1 MFISRDNTN
10 TTVEGTF
17 LWVKQQQQVSACQG
31 QMWPEP
37 TSPVRG
43 TQMMDPNTHDDWAQ
57 QRWRKEDYEEQLSV
71 FLASMHVIP
80 NTIVF
85 FLIY

>member
-1 MFISRDNTN
+1 
-10 TTVEGTF
+10 
-17 LWVKQQQQVSACQG
+17 
-31 QMWPEP
+31 
-37 TSPVRG
+37 
-43 TQMMDPNTHDDWAQ
+43 MMDPNTHDDWAQ

-85 FLIY
+85 FFLFINRKKTVLYTNLHPLFRGQPDPMLGNYI

>member
-1 MFISRDNTN
+1 
-10 TTVEGTF
+10 
-17 LWVKQQQQVSACQG
+17 
-31 QMWPEP
+31 
-37 TSPVRG
+37 
-43 TQMMDPNTHDDWAQ
+43 MMDPNTHDDWAQ

-85 FLIY
+85 FFYLLIEKRQFYIQVYNLHPLFRGQPDPMLGNYI